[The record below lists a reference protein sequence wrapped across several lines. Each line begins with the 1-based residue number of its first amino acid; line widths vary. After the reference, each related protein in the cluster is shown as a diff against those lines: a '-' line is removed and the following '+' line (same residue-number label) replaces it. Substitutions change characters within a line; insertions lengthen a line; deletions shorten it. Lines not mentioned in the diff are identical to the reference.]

1 MFCRARRATLMISV
15 VIPTY
20 NEAAVIEETLRRAA
34 ASLRRPG
41 QDFELIVVD
50 DSSGDG
56 TAELAES
63 LSDELPVRVLRRPGR
78 LGLATA
84 VIDGWNVARGD
95 ILGAMDADLQHP
107 PEVLSSLAEAM
118 REDDVDIVVA
128 SRYIAGGGTSQWS
141 WLRRFM
147 SKGATHLAACVL
159 PLTLADVS
167 DPMSG
172 MFFVRASAISGVRLN
187 PLGYKILLE
196 VLAKAR
202 RRAYVEVPYVFE
214 QRGRGSS
221 KLGAR
226 QYLEFLLHLARLAG
240 STGQLAAW
248 MRYGLVGLV
257 GAAINLVGLY
267 LLVERGGWPLVLAL
281 PVAIQVALISNF
293 FWNETLTFRAYR
305 PLAAAESKLASRFF
319 GYEIVCIPGAVLN
332 GLVTLVLFTRGIH
345 LLFSAAAG
353 ILAGGLLNLFFNIPA
368 IWRIWRSRP
377 SPPSARGA

>member
-1 MFCRARRATLMISV
+1 MISV

-41 QDFELIVVD
+41 QGFELIVVD
-50 DSSGDG
+50 DSSADG

-63 LSDELPVRVLRRPGR
+63 LSAELPVRVLRRPGR

-84 VIDGWNVARGD
+84 VLDGWGIARGD
-95 ILGAMDADLQHP
+95 ILGVMDADLQHP

-118 REDDVDIVVA
+118 REDDVDIAVA
-128 SRYIAGGGTSQWS
+128 SRYVAGGGTARWS
-141 WLRRFM
+141 RLRRLM

-196 VLAKAR
+196 VLAKVKS
-202 RRAYVEVPYVFE
+202 RAYVEVPYVFE

-248 MRYGLVGLV
+248 VRYGLVGLS
-257 GAAINLVGLY
+257 GAAIDLGGLY

-293 FWNETLTFRAYR
+293 FWNETFTFRAQR
-305 PLAAAESKLASRFF
+305 PRAAADAKLAARFF
-319 GYEIVCIPGAVLN
+319 GYEITCVPGAVLN
-332 GLVTLVLFTRGIH
+332 GLVTLLLFTRGIH
-345 LLFSAAAG
+345 LPLAAAAG
-353 ILAGGLLNLFFNIPA
+353 VLAGGLLNLLFNIPA
-368 IWRIWRSRP
+368 IWRIWRSRT
-377 SPPSARGA
+377 SPNSAQGA

>member
-1 MFCRARRATLMISV
+1 MGLVRWATLMISV

-50 DSSGDG
+50 DSSADG
-56 TAELAES
+56 TAEIAES
-63 LSDELPVRVLRRPGR
+63 LSKDLPVRVLRRPGR

-84 VIDGWNVARGD
+84 VIDGWNIARGD
-95 ILGAMDADLQHP
+95 VLGVMDADLQHP
-107 PEVLSSLAEAM
+107 PEVLSSLADALC
-118 REDDVDIVVA
+118 DPDVDIAVA

-159 PLTLADVS
+159 PLTLADVT

-172 MFFVRASAISGVRLN
+172 MFFVRASAISQVQLN

-202 RRAYVEVPYVFE
+202 RRAYVEVPYLFE

-226 QYLEFLLHLARLAG
+226 QYLEFFFHLARLAA

-248 MRYGLVGLV
+248 VRYGLVGLS
-257 GAAINLVGLY
+257 GAAINLGGLY
-267 LLVERGGWPLVLAL
+267 LLVEHGGWPLVLAL
-281 PVAIQVALISNF
+281 PVAIQLALLSNF
-293 FWNETLTFRAYR
+293 FWNETLTFRSSR
-305 PLAAAESKLASRFF
+305 PRPAADSKPATRFLA
-319 GYEIVCIPGAVLN
+319 YEIVCIPGAILN
-332 GLVTLVLFTRGIH
+332 ALVTLVLYTRGTH
-345 LLFSAAAG
+345 LLLAAAG
-353 ILAGGLLNLFFNIPA
+353 GVVAGGLLNLLFNIPA
-368 IWRIWRSRP
+368 IWRIWRSRM
-377 SPPSARGA
+377 SPQSARGN

>member
-1 MFCRARRATLMISV
+1 MISV

-34 ASLRRPG
+34 ASLRCPG
-41 QDFELIVVD
+41 QGFELIVVD
-50 DSSGDG
+50 DSSADG
-56 TAELAES
+56 TADLAES
-63 LSDELPVRVLRRPGR
+63 LSKELPVRVLRRPGR

-84 VIDGWNVARGD
+84 VLDGWSVARGD
-95 ILGAMDADLQHP
+95 VLGVMDADLQHP

-118 REDDVDIVVA
+118 RQPDVDIAVA
-128 SRYIAGGGTSQWS
+128 SRYLAGGGTAHWS
-141 WLRRFM
+141 WLRRLM
-147 SKGATHLAACVL
+147 TKGATHLAACVL

-172 MFFVRASAISGVRLN
+172 MFFVRASAVSGVRLN

-196 VLAKAR
+196 VLAKAKSP
-202 RRAYVEVPYVFE
+202 AYVEVPYVFE

-248 MRYGLVGLV
+248 VRYGLVGLG
-257 GAAINLVGLY
+257 GAAIDLGGVY
-267 LLVERGGWPLVLAL
+267 LLVERGGWPLILAL

-293 FWNETLTFRAYR
+293 IWNEIFTFRAQR
-305 PLAAAESKLASRFF
+305 PLAAADTELAARFF
-319 GYEIVCIPGAVLN
+319 GYETTCIPGAVLN
-332 GLVTLVLFTRGIH
+332 GLVTLLLFTRGIH
-345 LLFSAAAG
+345 LPLAAAAG
-353 ILAGGLLNLFFNIPA
+353 ILAGGLLNLLFNIPA
-368 IWRIWRSRP
+368 IWRIWRSRI
-377 SPPSARGA
+377 SPDSAQGA

>member
-1 MFCRARRATLMISV
+1 MISV

-20 NEAAVIEETLRRAA
+20 NEAAVIEEMLRRAA

-41 QDFELIVVD
+41 QGFELIVVD
-50 DSSGDG
+50 DSSADG

-63 LSDELPVRVLRRPGR
+63 LSAELPVRVLRRPGR

-84 VIDGWNVARGD
+84 VLDGWGIARGS

-118 REDDVDIVVA
+118 REDDVDIAVA
-128 SRYIAGGGTSQWS
+128 SRYIEGGGTARWS
-141 WLRRFM
+141 WLRRLM

-172 MFFVRASAISGVRLN
+172 MFFVRASAISGVRFN

-196 VLAKAR
+196 VLAKAKS
-202 RRAYVEVPYVFE
+202 RAYVEVPYVFE
-214 QRGRGSS
+214 QRGRGGS

-248 MRYGLVGLV
+248 VRYGLVGLS
-257 GAAINLVGLY
+257 GAAIDLGGIY

-293 FWNETLTFRAYR
+293 IWNETFTFRAQR
-305 PLAAAESKLASRFF
+305 PLAAADTRLAARFF
-319 GYEIVCIPGAVLN
+319 GYEITCIPGAVLN
-332 GLVTLVLFTRGIH
+332 GLVTLLLFTRGTR
-345 LLFSAAAG
+345 LPLAAAAG
-353 ILAGGLLNLFFNIPA
+353 ILAGGLLNLLFNIPA

-377 SPPSARGA
+377 SPDSVQGA

>member
-1 MFCRARRATLMISV
+1 MISV

-95 ILGAMDADLQHP
+95 VLGVMDADLQHP
-107 PEVLSSLAEAM
+107 PEVLSSLAEAI

-368 IWRIWRSRP
+368 IWRIWRTR
-377 SPPSARGA
+377 A

>member
-1 MFCRARRATLMISV
+1 MISV

-107 PEVLSSLAEAM
+107 PEVLSSLAEAI

-226 QYLEFLLHLARLAG
+226 QYLEFLLHLARLAD

>member
-63 LSDELPVRVLRRPGR
+63 LSDELTVRVLRRPGR

-95 ILGAMDADLQHP
+95 VLGVMDADLQHP
-107 PEVLSSLAEAM
+107 PEVLSSLAEAI

-147 SKGATHLAACVL
+147 SKGATHLATCVL

-172 MFFVRASAISGVRLN
+172 MFFVRASAISGVRS
-187 PLGYKILLE
+187 I
-196 VLAKAR
+196 ATT
-202 RRAYVEVPYVFE
+202 
-214 QRGRGSS
+214 S
-221 KLGAR
+221 
-226 QYLEFLLHLARLAG
+226 
-240 STGQLAAW
+240 
-248 MRYGLVGLV
+248 
-257 GAAINLVGLY
+257 
-267 LLVERGGWPLVLAL
+267 
-281 PVAIQVALISNF
+281 
-293 FWNETLTFRAYR
+293 
-305 PLAAAESKLASRFF
+305 
-319 GYEIVCIPGAVLN
+319 
-332 GLVTLVLFTRGIH
+332 
-345 LLFSAAAG
+345 
-353 ILAGGLLNLFFNIPA
+353 LNLPDSCATTSFPA
-368 IWRIWRSRP
+368 SGTPISTALATAPWCPSKAPRSSCPPTP
-377 SPPSARGA
+377 SS

>member
-1 MFCRARRATLMISV
+1 MISV

-107 PEVLSSLAEAM
+107 PEVLSSLAEAI

-377 SPPSARGA
+377 SPPSSRGA

>member
-1 MFCRARRATLMISV
+1 MGLVRRATVMISV

-41 QDFELIVVD
+41 QEFELIVVD
-50 DSSGDG
+50 DSSVDG
-56 TAELAES
+56 TADLAES
-63 LSDELPVRVLRRPGR
+63 LAKELPVRVVRRPGR

-84 VIDGWNVARGD
+84 VIDGWNSARGE
-95 ILGAMDADLQHP
+95 ILGVMDADLQHP

-118 REDDVDIVVA
+118 RDSEVDVVVA
-128 SRYIAGGGTSQWS
+128 SRYIAGGSTSQWS

-172 MFFVRASAISGVRLN
+172 LFFVRASAISQVQLN

-226 QYLEFLLHLARLAG
+226 QYVEFLLHLARLAV

-248 MRYGLVGLV
+248 VRYGLVGLI
-257 GAAINLVGLY
+257 GAAIDLGVIH

-281 PVAIQVALISNF
+281 PMAVQLALLSNF
-293 FWNETLTFRAYR
+293 FWNETLTFRSSR
-305 PLAAAESKLASRFF
+305 PPAVSNSKLAARFLA
-319 GYEIVCIPGAVLN
+319 YEIVCIPGAVLN
-332 GLVTLVLFTRGIH
+332 GLMTLVLYTRGVH
-345 LLFSAAAG
+345 LLFAAAG
-353 ILAGGLLNLFFNIPA
+353 GVVAGGLLNLIFNIPA

-377 SPPSARGA
+377 TPGAATET